1 MRRLITAATLCGVLI
16 FVTGCIS
23 YKQHTAFESD
33 GSGRIVV
40 DTWVDYFNGDEE
52 GGQDAEENAQPEIS
66 EELGPAFAD
75 LEGVTIEENWTE
87 LEGEG
92 EERREHTH
100 LVLSFDKVE
109 RLNGHG
115 VFKNQEL
122 TFQKKGDE
130 FSFTQVI
137 HNESK
142 EEQEESPE
150 ESEELARTLF
160 EGYTFTYAV
169 VMPGRVVDTSGTVG
183 DDGRTVTW
191 EWPLFDLAN
200 EEEIIMTA
208 TSKKE

>member
-1 MRRLITAATLCGVLI
+1 MRRLITAATLCGALI

-23 YKQHTAFESD
+23 YEQHTAFESD
-33 GSGRIVV
+33 GSGRIVL
-40 DTWVDYFNGDEE
+40 DAWVDYFAGDEE
-52 GGQDAEENAQPEIS
+52 EDQEAEENAQPEIS

-75 LEGVTIEENWTE
+75 LEGVMIEENWTE

-115 VFKNQEL
+115 AFKNQKL
-122 TFQKKGDE
+122 TFQKNGDE
-130 FSFTQVI
+130 FSFKQVI
-137 HNESK
+137 HNDRK
-142 EEQEESPE
+142 EEQEESTE

-160 EGYTFTYAV
+160 EGYTFTYTV
-169 VMPGRVVDTSGTVG
+169 VMPGRVVNTGGTVG

-191 EWPLFDLAN
+191 EWPLFEFAN

-208 TSKKE
+208 KSQKE